1 MYRFFRFLKN
11 FVICRIGSLEI
22 KRGRWEEAARV
33 ICRIGSLETDMHDK
47 DWSFQVIC
55 RIGSLETLNIN
66 AAALIRRYL
75 PYRQFRN
82 FTLHHLKTV
91 FLLSAV

>member
-1 MYRFFRFLKN
+1 MSIVLFQELIQ
-11 FVICRIGSLEI
+11 VICRIGSLEI

-55 RIGSLETLNIN
+55 RIGSLETFVISGSC
-66 AAALIRRYL
+66 I
-75 PYRQFRN
+75 PFS
-82 FTLHHLKTV
+82 
-91 FLLSAV
+91 LSAV